1 MSERDPLLSTA
12 DLAERLGA
20 ADLVVLDAT
29 WFLPGGPRDVR
40 AEHAERHI
48 PGAAFFDIDEISD
61 ADSPLPHMLPSPA
74 IFAAHARRLGV
85 NPDSE
90 IVVYDAHGLFSAAR
104 VWWSFR
110 AMGHARVRVL
120 DGGLPAWIAEGRQ
133 LEAGEASPPPGRFE
147 ARPDA
152 GLVRDLGRVRAA
164 LAGDGEQL
172 LDARSAARFRGE
184 APEPRP
190 GVRSGHMPG
199 ALNLPFDDVL
209 TDGRLLDA
217 PELKRRF
224 AAAGVDLGR
233 PIVTTCGSG
242 VTAAVLALA
251 LARLGAWRAAVYDGS
266 WSEWGAQADTPVVT
280 GP

>member
-1 MSERDPLLSTA
+1 
-12 DLAERLGA
+12 
-20 ADLVVLDAT
+20 
-29 WFLPGGPRDVR
+29 
-40 AEHAERHI
+40 
-48 PGAAFFDIDEISD
+48 
-61 ADSPLPHMLPSPA
+61 
-74 IFAAHARRLGV
+74 
-85 NPDSE
+85 
-90 IVVYDAHGLFSAAR
+90 
-104 VWWSFR
+104 
-110 AMGHARVRVL
+110 
-120 DGGLPAWIAEGRQ
+120 
-133 LEAGEASPPPGRFE
+133 
-147 ARPDA
+147 
-152 GLVRDLGRVRAA
+152 
-164 LAGDGEQL
+164 
-172 LDARSAARFRGE
+172 
-184 APEPRP
+184 
-190 GVRSGHMPG
+190 MPG